1 MAPLYLSKPKK
12 KARAKKAALIF
23 EDEAS
28 FRQDSTLHSTWA
40 HKGCQPK
47 VPVTGQ
53 RKSVKIF
60 GSVELFTARFVYHR
74 DTVFNAESYLVFLEQ
89 IARRYYPQPVIL
101 IQDNASYHKDKKVWK
116 WFSENREWFEVYN
129 LPPYSPE
136 FNATERIWHHTRI
149 TGTHNRYFTTE
160 QELVDTLIHIFR
172 QMQHHPEEIT
182 GYLKPFI

>member
-28 FRQDSTLHSTWA
+28 FRQDSTLYSTWA
-40 HKGCQPK
+40 RQGCQPE

-60 GSVELFTARFVYHR
+60 GCVELFTAKFVYHR
-74 DTVFNAESYLVFLEQ
+74 DTVFNAETYLVFLEQ

-101 IQDNASYHKDKKVWK
+101 IQDNASYHKDKNVWL
-116 WFSENREWFEVYN
+116 WFSENRKWLEVHN

-149 TGTHNRYFTTE
+149 TGTHNRYFATE
-160 QELVDTLIHIFR
+160 QELVSTLICVFR
-172 QMQHHPEEIT
+172 QMQHSPEQIT
-182 GYLKPFI
+182 GYLQPFI